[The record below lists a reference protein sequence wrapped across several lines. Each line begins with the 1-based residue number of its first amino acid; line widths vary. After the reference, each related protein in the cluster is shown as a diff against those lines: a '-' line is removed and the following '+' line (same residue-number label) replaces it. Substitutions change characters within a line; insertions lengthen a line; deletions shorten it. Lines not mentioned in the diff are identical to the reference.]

1 MREVLRLTKRS
12 AGGFFEGK
20 FSVVQCFKHGGL
32 RRIVLALRATA
43 CGGSGLDPAASVVAV
58 PYAP

>member
-1 MREVLRLTKRS
+1 VAPR
-12 AGGFFEGK
+12 GFFEGK

-43 CGGSGLDPAASVVAV
+43 CGGSGLDPAASVAAV